1 MKKKKNRSG
10 TYCLII
16 QEYNENQLD
25 ELNHQARSYEQNEN
39 KEMIDNIKIRKLPYL
54 RASRIIQ
61 YNAVDYIDGKR
72 APYSRMFSVFMKL
85 FQLQI

>member
-1 MKKKKNRSG
+1 
-10 TYCLII
+10 
-16 QEYNENQLD
+16 
-25 ELNHQARSYEQNEN
+25 
-39 KEMIDNIKIRKLPYL
+39 MIDNIKIRKLPYL

-85 FQLQI
+85 F